1 METEMT
7 ISISRRRALAG
18 SLLAVPAL
26 ATLTTATRAQASQK
40 LENQLAELE
49 RKHDGR
55 IGVAVLNLAT
65 GEKIGHR
72 ADERFLICST
82 FKALT
87 AGFILARVDR
97 GEEQLDRRIVYS
109 KEDLVTWSPVTE
121 KHVGGEGMS
130 VAELCQATIIISD
143 NTAANLLLKSFGG
156 PAELT
161 DFLRSFGDE
170 ITRLDRFETAL
181 NEHDRLGD
189 LRDTTTPAAM
199 LETLRKLIFG
209 DVLSRSSR
217 AQLAAWMIMNKTGD
231 TKLRAGFPGDWMMG
245 DKTGRNGDKFGNSN
259 DVAIAWSPDRGAVI
273 VTAYCEIPSVSEEER
288 SAVLAE
294 IGRIAAQL

>member
-1 METEMT
+1 MT

-72 ADERFLICST
+72 ADERFLMCST

-109 KEDLVTWSPVTE
+109 KKDLVTWSPVTE

-130 VAELCQATIIISD
+130 VVELCQATIIISD

-156 PAELT
+156 PAGLT
-161 DFLRSFGDE
+161 DFLRSIGDE

-181 NEHDRLGD
+181 NEHDRPGD

-209 DVLSRSSR
+209 DGLSRSSR

>member
-1 METEMT
+1 MT

-72 ADERFLICST
+72 ADERFLMCST

-87 AGFILARVDR
+87 AGFILTRVDR

-109 KEDLVTWSPVTE
+109 KKDLVTWSPVTE

-156 PAELT
+156 PAGLT
-161 DFLRSFGDE
+161 DFLRSIGDE

-181 NEHDRLGD
+181 NEHDRPGD
-189 LRDTTTPAAM
+189 LRDTTTPVAM

-288 SAVLAE
+288 SAVLTE

>member
-1 METEMT
+1 MT

-40 LENQLAELE
+40 LESQLAELE

-55 IGVAVLNLAT
+55 IGVAVLSLAT

-72 ADERFLICST
+72 ADERFLMCST

-109 KEDLVTWSPVTE
+109 KKDLVTWSPVTE

-156 PAELT
+156 PAGLT
-161 DFLRSFGDE
+161 DFLRSIGDE

-231 TKLRAGFPGDWMMG
+231 EKLRAGFPGDWMMG

-273 VTAYCEIPSVSEEER
+273 VTAFCEIPSVSEDER

>member
-1 METEMT
+1 MT

-72 ADERFLICST
+72 ADERFLMCST

-109 KEDLVTWSPVTE
+109 KKDLVTWSPVTE
-121 KHVGGEGMS
+121 KHVSGEGMS

-156 PAELT
+156 PAGLT
-161 DFLRSFGDE
+161 DFLRSIGDE

-181 NEHDRLGD
+181 NEHDRPGD

>member
-1 METEMT
+1 MT
-7 ISISRRRALAG
+7 ISISRRRALAS

-72 ADERFLICST
+72 ADERFLMCST

-109 KEDLVTWSPVTE
+109 KKDLVTWSPVTE

-156 PAELT
+156 PAGLT
-161 DFLRSFGDE
+161 DFLRSIGDE

-181 NEHDRLGD
+181 NEHDRPGD

-288 SAVLAE
+288 SAVLTE

>member
-1 METEMT
+1 MT

-55 IGVAVLNLAT
+55 IGVAVHNLAT

-72 ADERFLICST
+72 ADERFLMCST

-109 KEDLVTWSPVTE
+109 KKDLVTWSPVTE

-156 PAELT
+156 PAGLT
-161 DFLRSFGDE
+161 DFLRSIGDE

-181 NEHDRLGD
+181 NEHDRPGD

-199 LETLRKLIFG
+199 LETLRKLVFG
-209 DVLSRSSR
+209 DMLSRSSR

>member
-1 METEMT
+1 MT

-72 ADERFLICST
+72 ADERFLMCST

-87 AGFILARVDR
+87 AGFILARIDR

-109 KEDLVTWSPVTE
+109 KKDLVTWSPVTE

-156 PAELT
+156 PAGLT
-161 DFLRSFGDE
+161 DFLRSIGDE

-181 NEHDRLGD
+181 NEHDRPGD